1 MLEAVGIDSGAVFPG
16 VDVTEQLPDVAF
28 VAAVKTKEW
37 EVV

>member
-1 MLEAVGIDSGAVFPG
+1 MLEPVDIDSGAVFPG

-37 EVV
+37 VVI